1 MKKILLI
8 VMTLSTTLT
17 LFAQRQMQVWQNG
30 MPTSFAVAEV
40 DSITFEE
47 NIDPNVKQLLGV
59 WEGYET
65 IYTLDFIILTFG
77 YDSILEYYQGNNP
90 YAPNHHTGLNVRQKW
105 NYTVSDD
112 VLEFSFETDSANWHG
127 YHPFKYTT
135 EYTITDSTLIMYN
148 FSVDGIRFGKLEL
161 LKKRL

>member
-1 MKKILLI
+1 MKKILFFGMLWSI
-8 VMTLSTTLT
+8 ASIT
-17 LFAQRQMQVWQNG
+17 FAQRQMQVWQDG

-65 IYTLDFIILTFG
+65 VYTLNFIILNFFDNG
-77 YDSILEYYQGNNP
+77 ILDYYQGPNP
-90 YAPNHHTGLNVRQKW
+90 YGPNSHTGPRVYQEW
-105 NYTVSDD
+105 DYIVSDN
-112 VLEFSFETDSANWHG
+112 VLEFSFHRRDQL
-127 YHPFKYTT
+127 FQYTT